1 MPHAH
6 HPRIRLVDSDAVTID
21 QCACGAIHLTIGA
34 VTLRLQPD
42 AFATVASSVA
52 EAAAV
57 LAVRRHAAR
66 CADQLP
72 S

>member
-6 HPRIRLVDSDAVTID
+6 HPRIRLVDGDAVTID
-21 QCACGAIHLTIGA
+21 QCGCGAIHLTIGA
-34 VTLRLQPD
+34 VTLRLQPE
-42 AFATVASSVA
+42 AFATVASAVA
-52 EAAAV
+52 EAATV

-66 CADQLP
+66 CAEQLP